1 MSTPASPAHPMDS
14 RLRGNDGLSEHP
26 PVIFLPE
33 DLRDARFAC
42 KCCGEN
48 HVDPRVEQYVKE
60 LEARVGKTLIV
71 ASGYRCEKHN
81 AKVGGSPT
89 SSHLGGLAV
98 DISCKSDRLRF
109 ALIHTAIKLGV
120 TRIGVYRN
128 FVHLDI
134 DRGKTPEVI
143 WVG

>member
-1 MSTPASPAHPMDS
+1 MHTPNHPAYDTP
-14 RLRGNDGLSEHP
+14 EHP
-26 PVIFLPE
+26 SIIPFPE

-48 HVDPRVEQYVKE
+48 HVDPRVEQYVKD
-60 LEARVGKTLIV
+60 LEARVGKSLIV

-109 ALIHTAIKLGV
+109 ALIHTAIKLGI

-143 WVG
+143 WVNSG